1 MSKAIIGENIKKVEN
16 GSLLDRLKFYKE
28 LRKERINQDYVDK
41 DTEIINETVK
51 ELKRRKV
58 WHDRRGIEI

>member
-1 MSKAIIGENIKKVEN
+1 MSEAIIGENIKKVEN
-16 GSLLDRLKFYKE
+16 GTLLERLKFYKK
-28 LRKERINQDYVDK
+28 LRSERINQDYVDK

-58 WHDRRGIEI
+58 WYDRRGIDL